1 MQRRPTQRQI
11 EAFRG
16 VMLRGSISG
25 AAEMLGLS
33 QPAVSR
39 LMRDLQE
46 VLQLRLFEPRGNGLA
61 PNAEANLLFREV
73 QQSFV
78 GLDRIQHTAHEIKR
92 ARRGNLR
99 IIAMA
104 GPAHGILPRLV
115 ARFLQDHP
123 DTYFALHN
131 HIAPTVLE
139 RVALRQFDFGI
150 AYAPSEYP
158 GLDIEPL
165 PRLDAVC
172 VLPAAHP
179 LAARAVIRLEDLHE
193 QNIINHGAGS
203 HISVKLDAML
213 RIAGVMVRELA
224 EATSAEVLCRLVGEG
239 VGLALL
245 DPFTVTALRDP
256 GIVLRRFEPR
266 VDYPVALVFPSGMP
280 RSRTVEEFLAI
291 LRSEATMA
299 RLLPDLPN

>member
-1 MQRRPTQRQI
+1 MHRRLTQRQI

-25 AAEMLGLS
+25 AAEMLGLT

-39 LMRDLQE
+39 LMRDMQE
-46 VLQLRLFEPRGNGLA
+46 ILQLRLFEPRGNGIV
-61 PNAEANLLFREV
+61 PNAEANLLFGEV

-78 GLDRIQHTAHEIKR
+78 GLDRIEHTAHEIKR

-115 ARFLQDHP
+115 ARFLRDHP
-123 DTYFALHN
+123 DTYVALHN

-150 AYAPSEYP
+150 AYAPADYP

-172 VLPAAHP
+172 VLPASHP
-179 LAARAVIRLEDLHE
+179 LAARPVIRPEDLHE
-193 QNIINHGAGS
+193 QNLINHGARS
-203 HISVKLDAML
+203 HIAVKLDAML

-224 EATSAEVLCRLVGEG
+224 EATSAEVLCRLVGQG
-239 VGLALL
+239 VGIALL

-256 GIVLRRFEPR
+256 AIVLRRFEPR
-266 VDYPVALVFPSGMP
+266 VDYPVALVFPSGMA
-280 RSRTVEEFLAI
+280 RSRTVEEFTAV
-291 LRSEATMA
+291 LRQEATMS
-299 RLLPDLPN
+299 RLLPDLTG

>member
-1 MQRRPTQRQI
+1 MPRRLTQRQI

-25 AAEMLGLS
+25 AADMLGLT

-39 LMRDLQE
+39 LVRDMQE
-46 VLQLRLFEPRGNGLA
+46 VLQFRLFEPRGNGIV
-61 PNAEANLLFREV
+61 PNAEANLLFAEV
-73 QQSFV
+73 EQSFL
-78 GLDRIQHTAHEIKR
+78 GLDRIEHTAHEIKR

-115 ARFLQDHP
+115 ARFLRDHP
-123 DTYFALHN
+123 DTYVALHN

-150 AYAPSEYP
+150 AYAPSDYP

-165 PRLDAVC
+165 PKLDAVC
-172 VLPAAHP
+172 ALPASHP
-179 LAARAVIRLEDLHE
+179 LAARSVIRPEDLHE
-193 QNIINHGAGS
+193 QNLINHGARS
-203 HISVKLDAML
+203 HIAVKLDAML
-213 RIAGVMVRELA
+213 RIAGVVARELA
-224 EATSAEVLCRLVGEG
+224 EATSAEVLCRLVGQG
-239 VGLALL
+239 VGIALL
-245 DPFTVTALRDP
+245 DPFTMTAVHDP
-256 GIVLRRFEPR
+256 SIVMRRFEPR

-280 RSRTVEEFLAI
+280 RSRTVEEFVEM
-291 LRSEATMA
+291 LRQEATMS
-299 RLLPDLPN
+299 RLLPDLPG

>member
-1 MQRRPTQRQI
+1 MPRRLTQRQI

-25 AAEMLGLS
+25 AAEMLGLT

-39 LMRDLQE
+39 LVRDMQE
-46 VLQLRLFEPRGNGLA
+46 VLQYRLFEPRGNGIV
-61 PNAEANLLFREV
+61 PNAEANLLFAEV
-73 QQSFV
+73 EQSFV
-78 GLDRIQHTAHEIKR
+78 GLDRIEHTAQEIKR

-104 GPAHGILPRLV
+104 GPAHGILPRLI
-115 ARFLQDHP
+115 ARFLRDHP
-123 DTYFALHN
+123 DIFVALHN

-150 AYAPSEYP
+150 AYAPTDYP

-172 VLPAAHP
+172 ALPASHP
-179 LAARAVIRLEDLHE
+179 LAAKTVIRPEDLHE
-193 QNIINHGAGS
+193 QNLINHGARS

-213 RIAGVMVRELA
+213 RIAGVVVRELA
-224 EATSAEVLCRLVGEG
+224 EATSAEVLCRLVGQG

-245 DPFTVTALRDP
+245 DPFTMTAVRDP
-256 GIVLRRFEPR
+256 AIVMRRFEPR
-266 VDYPVALVFPSGMP
+266 VDYPVALVFPSGMA
-280 RSRTVEEFLAI
+280 RSLAVEQFLDL
-291 LRSEATMA
+291 LRQEATME
-299 RLLPDLPN
+299 RLLPDLPG